1 MALFEQTTTTSRQP
15 WGPIAPYIT
24 GGLQNLQNLM
34 NSGAYTGPFT
44 APINPTQTTGI
55 AAGTA
60 NAGGA
65 PALAGTVSGAGAG
78 LTGGLNQAY
87 QFYSNAVSGQP
98 QNPLVT
104 NPNPYLN
111 LATMAAN
118 NPYMDASIT
127 AALRDP
133 YRGLTEQTLPGIAM
147 DAQAAGNAPSRRNM
161 LEAIA
166 RRGYEDRAADVA
178 AAMRGAAW
186 DTGLGMAGDAA
197 RMDQTGALS
206 AASNLGNLGSTGI
219 DLLTRGYGIG
229 QTGAAD
235 LAGWGDRLQG
245 LDQAQLEGAIRGHYE
260 PWKLMDAYGQYTTPL
275 ATGLA
280 SESSNQDMG
289 TMGPLINIMAQLLAA
304 RMVGGGSGG
313 GSGGGII
320 GDIFGDNG
328 IGGAVGDAW
337 DWLRGIFGGSGSS
350 GGTQAG
356 SSTPA
361 DGGSIFDD
369 IGWG

>member
-44 APINPTQTTGI
+44 APINPTQTAGI
-55 AAGTA
+55 YAGVA

-65 PALAGTVSGAGAG
+65 PALAGTVAGAGAG

-87 QFYSNAVSGQP
+87 QFYGNAISGQP
-98 QNPLVT
+98 LNPLVT
-104 NPNPYLN
+104 NPNPYMN

-133 YRGLTEQTLPGIAM
+133 YRQLTEQTLPGIAM
-147 DAQAAGNAPSRRNM
+147 EAQASGNAPSRRYM
-161 LEAIA
+161 MEAIA
-166 RRGYEDRAADVA
+166 RRGYEDRAADVS
-178 AAMRGAAW
+178 AAMRGNAW
-186 DTGLGMAGDAA
+186 NTGLGMAADAA
-197 RMDQTGALS
+197 LLDQAGGQL
-206 AASNLGNLGSTGI
+206 AAGQLANMGSTGI

-229 QTGAAD
+229 QQGAID
-235 LAGWGDRLQG
+235 LAGWGDRQQG
-245 LDQAQLEGAIRGHYE
+245 LDQQQIEGAIRGYYE

-280 SESSNQDMG
+280 SETSNQDMG
-289 TMGPLINIMAQLLAA
+289 TMGPLINILAQLMAA
-304 RMVGGGSGG
+304 QMAGGGKG
-313 GSGGGII
+313 GSAGGGIGGVFGDI
-320 GDIFGDNG
+320 GD
-328 IGGAVGDAW
+328 AVGDVW
-337 DWLRGIFGGSGSS
+337 DWMKGIFGGSGSGS
-350 GGTQAG
+350 G
-356 SSTPA
+356 
-361 DGGSIFDD
+361 DGE
-369 IGWG
+369 